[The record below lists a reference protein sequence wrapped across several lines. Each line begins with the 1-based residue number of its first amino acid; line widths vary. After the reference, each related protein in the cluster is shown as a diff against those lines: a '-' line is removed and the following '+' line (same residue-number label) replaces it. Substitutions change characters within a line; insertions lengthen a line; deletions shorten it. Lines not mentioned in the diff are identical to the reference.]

1 MLIFFFSLFY
11 YLTNV
16 GGESNWGR
24 ECVVVFLKTR
34 EGGGGVKKGYKLFGG
49 VRMGGE

>member
-1 MLIFFFSLFY
+1 MLIFLFSLFY

-24 ECVVVFLKTR
+24 ECVFLLKTR
-34 EGGGGVKKGYKLFGG
+34 EEGGGVKLFDGLKWA
-49 VRMGGE
+49 VS